1 MMPFPVRA
9 SVTRPI
15 ARPSI
20 AKRPFNFSLK
30 TLVWSTVL
38 VLSAMVKT
46 SSSSTVTFREALRE
60 ALGESDHFGVLPSFL
75 RRVLRHLFTEGS
87 GVDWIIDRSRETPG
101 VLSCWDSVR
110 ELLSNFLN
118 GFFSCRLTFTQK
130 KLMIAMVD
138 FSSVRPWDWGACHR
152 KRLPRRLGSLGG
164 PCMRGTQSPW
174 LIFLL
179 FKG

>member
-1 MMPFPVRA
+1 MEPIEPLKAPKTCSMMPFPVRA

-38 VLSAMVKT
+38 LLSAMVKI
-46 SSSSTVTFREALRE
+46 SSSTTVTFREALRE
-60 ALGESDHFGVLPSFL
+60 ALGESDHFGFLPSFL

-87 GVDWIIDRSRETPG
+87 GVDWIIDWSRETPG

-118 GFFSCRLTFTQK
+118 GFFSFRLTFTQK
-130 KLMIAMVD
+130 KIDDRDGWLFLSKALRLRYL
-138 FSSVRPWDWGACHR
+138 SWKKASQKAR
-152 KRLPRRLGSLGG
+152 KP
-164 PCMRGTQSPW
+164 
-174 LIFLL
+174 
-179 FKG
+179 